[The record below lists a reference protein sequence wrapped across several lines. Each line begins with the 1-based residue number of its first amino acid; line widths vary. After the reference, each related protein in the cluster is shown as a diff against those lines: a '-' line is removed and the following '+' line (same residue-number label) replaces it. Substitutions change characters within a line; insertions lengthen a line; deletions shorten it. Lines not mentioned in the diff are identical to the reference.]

1 MSLSKSASLGIIACP
16 GGESFVDEIIP
27 HLKTIYRKRFEKL
40 AQTLSQNYSLSRE
53 EVISRINFTNDLKAV
68 EIGNKKNVHG
78 YSAPDYR
85 IPVTFTRFANGE
97 FKAEINRSIRGM
109 NLYIFQ
115 DVENH
120 CPLSISGSAEKYRLS
135 VNDHVLI
142 LFVTI
147 DAALQA
153 GAKSITAVLPVYPF
167 SRQHKKKGREAL
179 TASWFGR
186 VCESMGVARIITLDI
201 HSREIDNSFSK
212 LRLENLHASYQILKK
227 LLSLVDLAGTDLV
240 VVSPDTGAVDRNK
253 FYAGSIQKPL
263 ALLYKERDYSRT
275 SQNAEETNITAMKLL
290 GDVTGKDVFMA
301 DDLLGTGGTV
311 IKAMQTL
318 KSFGAK
324 RIICAVSLPLFSGDA
339 IERFDKAYKE
349 GLFYR
354 LIGTNGVYNPPE
366 LLAKEWYLCANVSN
380 LFARIISNLH
390 HGRSASK
397 LLDNRV
403 IIQKLVTGQTSR
415 HSEKE

>member
-1 MSLSKSASLGIIACP
+1 
-16 GGESFVDEIIP
+16 
-27 HLKTIYRKRFEKL
+27 
-40 AQTLSQNYSLSRE
+40 
-53 EVISRINFTNDLKAV
+53 
-68 EIGNKKNVHG
+68 
-78 YSAPDYR
+78 
-85 IPVTFTRFANGE
+85 
-97 FKAEINRSIRGM
+97 
-109 NLYIFQ
+109 
-115 DVENH
+115 
-120 CPLSISGSAEKYRLS
+120 
-135 VNDHVLI
+135 
-142 LFVTI
+142 
-147 DAALQA
+147 
-153 GAKSITAVLPVYPF
+153 
-167 SRQHKKKGREAL
+167 
-179 TASWFGR
+179 
-186 VCESMGVARIITLDI
+186 MGVARIITLDNPY
-201 HSREIDNSFSK
+201 REIDNSFSK
-212 LRLENLHASYQILKK
+212 LRLENLHASYQSSRSSSPWWIRRHRTRRR
-227 LLSLVDLAGTDLV
+227 LSGY
-240 VVSPDTGAVDRNK
+240 GAVDRNK

>member
-16 GGESFVDEIIP
+16 GGETFVNDIIP
-27 HLKTIYRKRFEKL
+27 HMKSIYRKRYEKM
-40 AQTLSQNYSLSRE
+40 AQTLGQNYSLSRE
-53 EVISRINFTNDLKAV
+53 EVIERINFNNDLKAV
-68 EIGNKKNVHG
+68 EIGHKKQVHTF
-78 YSAPDYR
+78 SPPDYL
-85 IPVTFTRFANGE
+85 IPVRFTRFANGE
-97 FKAEINRSIRGM
+97 FKAEINRSVRGM

-120 CPLSISGSAEKYRLS
+120 YPISISDSADKYVLS

-186 VCESMGVARIITLDI
+186 VCESMGVVRIITLDI

-227 LLSLVDLAGTDLV
+227 LMTLVNLASTDLV

-275 SQNAEETNITAMKLL
+275 SQNAEDTNITEMKLL
-290 GDVTGKDVFMA
+290 GDVKDKDVFMA
-301 DDLLGTGGTV
+301 DDMLGTGGTV
-311 IKAMQTL
+311 IKAMKTL
-318 KSFGAK
+318 KSFGAR

-339 IERFDKAYKE
+339 IDRFDQAYKD

-366 LLAKEWYLCANVSN
+366 LLEKEWYLCANVSN

-390 HGRSASK
+390 HGRSTSK
-397 LLDNRV
+397 LLDNRY
-403 IIQKLVTGQTSR
+403 IIQKLVTGQAVKYP
-415 HSEKE
+415 EKE